1 MDYSARCRQTFGEV
15 DPARTARELA
25 FLTRVL
31 PLPEFGCVLDVPCG
45 NGRHMHGMAAAG
57 YRMRGVDLDARSV
70 AQAGPGAETGDMRSL
85 DGLAGTFD
93 AVINMWASFGF
104 FDASTNRRVLEQF
117 GRRLRT
123 RGRLVL
129 DVYDPAF
136 FESRQGTRENRGVR
150 DTKIVRESRLH
161 TVLDY
166 GDGDRDLL
174 EWQLYTPEE
183 LIAESAACGLRS
195 LLECADFDEAIPP
208 RGEHPRMQLVLERA
222 DQAGSRSS
230 YSDATAETR
239 SWRSGS

>member
-1 MDYSARCRQTFGEV
+1 
-15 DPARTARELA
+15 
-25 FLTRVL
+25 
-31 PLPEFGCVLDVPCG
+31 
-45 NGRHMHGMAAAG
+45 
-57 YRMRGVDLDARSV
+57 MRGVDLDARSV

-85 DGLAGTFD
+85 DGLAGTFH
-93 AVINMWASFGF
+93 AVIN
-104 FDASTNRRVLEQF
+104 F

-208 RGEHPRMQLVLERA
+208 SGEHPRMQLVLERA